1 MLVLVYELACSRNVR
16 LFLEP
21 LEEVGGGWGEVYFAN
36 SIAWRNRRKLESQ
49 EHYDSSYA

>member
-1 MLVLVYELACSRNVR
+1 MSLLAVR
-16 LFLEP
+16 MWDFSLSLGGGG
-21 LEEVGGGWGEVYFAN
+21 VGGGEVYFAN